1 MDETVA
7 PPIVSA
13 AERAHRA
20 KRFSEDVKLA
30 ATFFDATAI
39 LAIGTAFS
47 IPRMC
52 SPTTAGLSR
61 SRPSSDI

>member
-1 MDETVA
+1 
-7 PPIVSA
+7 VSA

-20 KRFSEDVKLA
+20 KRFDEDVKLA
-30 ATFFDATAI
+30 ATFFNATAI

-47 IPRMC
+47 VPRMC
-52 SPTTAGLSR
+52 SPTTAGLSC